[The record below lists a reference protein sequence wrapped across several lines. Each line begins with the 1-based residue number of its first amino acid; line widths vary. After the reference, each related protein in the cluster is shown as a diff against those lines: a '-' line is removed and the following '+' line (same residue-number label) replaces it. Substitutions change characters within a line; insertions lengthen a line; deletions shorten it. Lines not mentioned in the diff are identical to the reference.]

1 MTGKQVPIIRTTL
14 PYLRD
19 EDIEFFNNYHK
30 MLKEKNITR
39 EDVIRESLLSFGL
52 EIDFDTL
59 TIKRID

>member
-30 MLKEKNITR
+30 MLEEKNITR
-39 EDVIRESLLSFGL
+39 EDVVREVFLSVGL

-59 TIKRID
+59 TFKEI